1 MKYSITYSTLISAAF
16 VLLMSCNQ
24 KTDGKQ
30 EENEF
35 LSVSGAYVGEQPP
48 EKVPRLFAPG
58 IISTG
63 LNERDA
69 AFSGNGKNL
78 FFTRFTDDKYVIMH
92 TYEEDDRW
100 IEPEIASF
108 SGEYNDIEP
117 CFARWSKGLYF
128 ISNRPVEGVEKGE
141 YDFDIWYTYKSMAG
155 WSEPQNIGAPVN
167 TNNVEAYPSVTRD
180 GTLYF
185 VRNDSAM
192 TRSDIYRA
200 RFDSGRFKEPE
211 KLPEI
216 INSRDNPFN
225 ACINRDESILV
236 FSAYRENGFGD
247 SDYYVSFRDEDDNW
261 SEPVNLGEG
270 FNTSGQ
276 ELSPHFTPGGKYLFF
291 ASTGNPLNLT
301 IEELKNDTSYKSF
314 PLINNDTANIVIKEP
329 LNGSSDIYWVESKVL
344 KKLKP

>member
-1 MKYSITYSTLISAAF
+1 MKSLITYSILISAAF

-35 LSVSGAYVGEQPP
+35 LFVSGAYVGEQPP

-58 IISTG
+58 VISTG

-69 AFSGNGKNL
+69 AFSGKGKDL
-78 FFTRFTDDKYVIMH
+78 FFTRFTDDKYVIMY

-100 IEPEIASF
+100 IEPEVASF
-108 SGEYNDIEP
+108 SGEYNDMEP

-200 RFDSGRFKEPE
+200 RFDIGRFKEPE

-216 INSRDNPFN
+216 
-225 ACINRDESILV
+225 
-236 FSAYRENGFGD
+236 
-247 SDYYVSFRDEDDNW
+247 
-261 SEPVNLGEG
+261 
-270 FNTSGQ
+270 
-276 ELSPHFTPGGKYLFF
+276 
-291 ASTGNPLNLT
+291 
-301 IEELKNDTSYKSF
+301 
-314 PLINNDTANIVIKEP
+314 
-329 LNGSSDIYWVESKVL
+329 
-344 KKLKP
+344 